1 MILLGLAGAAGS
13 GKDTCADYLVRRYGF
28 LKFSF
33 SDALYR
39 EVAAAFGLE
48 DESLLR
54 YRKTKDAPAQMLQ
67 LRMCKDRAFSELA
80 VKLLDAQHKEVGV
93 EPFLYPEGQA
103 LSPRQIL
110 QWWGTEYRRAQ
121 APNYWLD
128 RAGQWMAEVWGSC
141 KYPEHRPQLFVN
153 TSVRFPNERDWVR
166 GFTNGQVWHL
176 RREGLG
182 AVNAH
187 VSEAPLEV
195 LEPER
200 ELFNNG
206 SIDTLHKGIELL
218 LSTEARF
225 VRCEPL
231 LETPP
236 AAGDGF
242 VLDTHETQT
251 FGPLT

>member
-1 MILLGLAGAAGS
+1 MIVLGLAGVAGS
-13 GKDTCADYLVRRYGF
+13 GKDTVADYLVRRYGF

-48 DESLLR
+48 DETLLR
-54 YRKTKDAPAQMLQ
+54 DRKTKDVGDHNLALEFCLRDEFTHALQRLPGEPVDITAP
-67 LRMCKDRAFSELA
+67 R
-80 VKLLDAQHKEVGV
+80 
-93 EPFLYPEGQA
+93 
-103 LSPRQIL
+103 SPRQIL

-121 APNYWLD
+121 DPNYWLD
-128 RAGQWMAEVWGSC
+128 RAGQWMAEVWGAC

-153 TSVRFPNERDWVR
+153 TSVRFPNEQAWVR
-166 GFTNGQVWHL
+166 GFACGQVWHL
-176 RREGLG
+176 RRAGLG
-182 AVNAH
+182 AINGH
-187 VSEAPLEV
+187 VSEVALDV
-195 LEPER
+195 LPSER

-218 LSTEARF
+218 LSTEAPF

-236 AAGDGF
+236 AARDGF
-242 VLDTHETQT
+242 VLDTHEMQT
-251 FGPLT
+251 FGPLTQE